1 MLRGG
6 HAVDK
11 SQVEVR
17 GGLQNPFG
25 PGAGMLRA
33 LALVSVRQEKHK
45 GCSQSPFRPGGGD
58 KLIQH
63 DLSAIH
69 KVAAYCASQITR
81 SRASYVVAE
90 LEADSGALR
99 QRTVVDLE

>member
-1 MLRGG
+1 MLG
-6 HAVDK
+6 
-11 SQVEVR
+11 
-17 GGLQNPFG
+17 
-25 PGAGMLRA
+25 A

-69 KVAAYCASQITR
+69 KVAVMRLPDNEVPSLA
-81 SRASYVVAE
+81 YVVAE
-90 LEADSGALR
+90 LEADSGAR

>member
-1 MLRGG
+1 MF
-6 HAVDK
+6 AV
-11 SQVEVR
+11 
-17 GGLQNPFG
+17 
-25 PGAGMLRA
+25 
-33 LALVSVRQEKHK
+33 
-45 GCSQSPFRPGGGD
+45 PFRPGGGD

-69 KVAAYCASQITR
+69 KVAALRLPDNEVPSLAH
-81 SRASYVVAE
+81 VVAE